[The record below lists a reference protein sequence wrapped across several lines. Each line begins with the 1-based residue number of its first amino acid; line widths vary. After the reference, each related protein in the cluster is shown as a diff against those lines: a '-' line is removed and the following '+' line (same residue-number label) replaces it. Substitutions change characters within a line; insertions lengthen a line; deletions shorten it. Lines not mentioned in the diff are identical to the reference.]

1 MEFPEKSNGSKV
13 LVAPEIMHA
22 LKEESQGFQA
32 RLKSRRSPIMASN
45 GAAARADTWCLLLA
59 RTLTS
64 SVGMLYRLP
73 STGACVCQFGGA
85 MVVVVWQWEVNLPD
99 CDCTETLH
107 LEG

>member
-1 MEFPEKSNGSKV
+1 MVNV
-13 LVAPEIMHA
+13 LGLQENFSDLDRCQTLH
-22 LKEESQGFQA
+22 
-32 RLKSRRSPIMASN
+32 
-45 GAAARADTWCLLLA
+45 GAAPWCLLLA

-99 CDCTETLH
+99 SDCADTLH
-107 LEG
+107 FEG